1 MSRKR
6 PPRPK
11 SRDEFHI
18 AIICALT
25 LEADA
30 VLEVFD
36 HHWDEDEDG
45 QSFGKAYRD
54 SNAYSTGVIGQHN
67 VVLAHLPG
75 MGKVAAGKIAAS
87 CRISYPNISLALVI
101 GICGGAPFYGKD
113 KAEILLGDVL
123 ISTGIVQYDFGW
135 RLPNGFKE
143 KDTLDDSPGR
153 PGLELR
159 SLLSRLKTKRQ
170 HGKLQI
176 ATQNYLQQ
184 VLEGTK
190 MSAGRPEGLDDN
202 LFLNDHRHKHQNP
215 STCSVCAACKGNS
228 DPVCDVAL
236 KSTCKQLRCDLQ
248 QCHKRGR
255 LGEVEKLNEKGVADS
270 NNETPFPMIH
280 FGKFASGDSV
290 IKSGEDRD
298 QLTARTGAIGFEME
312 SVGVWDTFPCVVIK
326 GVSDYADSHK
336 NDDWH
341 HFAAASAAACTKAF
355 LQYWDLTNQ

>member
-1 MSRKR
+1 M
-6 PPRPK
+6 
-11 SRDEFHI
+11 
-18 AIICALT
+18 
-25 LEADA
+25 
-30 VLEVFD
+30 
-36 HHWDEDEDG
+36 
-45 QSFGKAYRD
+45 
-54 SNAYSTGVIGQHN
+54 
-67 VVLAHLPG
+67 
-75 MGKVAAGKIAAS
+75 
-87 CRISYPNISLALVI
+87 
-101 GICGGAPFYGKD
+101 
-113 KAEILLGDVL
+113 
-123 ISTGIVQYDFGW
+123 
-135 RLPNGFKE
+135 
-143 KDTLDDSPGR
+143 DDSPGR

-248 QCHKRGR
+248 QRHKRGR
-255 LGEVEKLNEKGVADS
+255 LGEVEKVNEKGVADS

-341 HFAAASAAACTKAF
+341 HFAAASAAACAKAF
-355 LQYWDLTNQ
+355 LQYWDLTKQ